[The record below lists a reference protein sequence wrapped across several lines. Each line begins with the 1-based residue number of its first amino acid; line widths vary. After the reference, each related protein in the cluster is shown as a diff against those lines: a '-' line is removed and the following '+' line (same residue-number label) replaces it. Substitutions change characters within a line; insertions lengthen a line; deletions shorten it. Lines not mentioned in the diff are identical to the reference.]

1 MQRAE
6 KRPENDSSHPDCDRG
21 AAEGV
26 AAEWRCCWGD
36 AGGTKCAVPRSARSI
51 RALARDVAT
60 LRADIERYRAQLR
73 DALEL
78 VSLLPN
84 DPADR
89 RGAHSHRGS
98 SG

>member
-1 MQRAE
+1 M
-6 KRPENDSSHPDCDRG
+6 
-21 AAEGV
+21 
-26 AAEWRCCWGD
+26 
-36 AGGTKCAVPRSARSI
+36 PRSARSI

-60 LRADIERYRAQLR
+60 LRADIEQYRAQLR

-89 RGAHSHRGS
+89 RGAHNHRGS
-98 SG
+98 SGLGLGPPARLLRLPGGS